1 MNLTQKKKTKTMKAI
16 SIRQPLAYLIVNGYK
31 DVENRSWP
39 TSFRGKVL
47 IHAGKK
53 FENETYY
60 NVIKKLKIKLPPIED
75 FELGGIVG
83 EAEIVDCVEKSKSKW
98 FSGSYGFVMKN
109 AKRKRFKP
117 LKGQLGFFN
126 VEV

>member
-1 MNLTQKKKTKTMKAI
+1 MKAI

-31 DVENRSWP
+31 DVENGSWP

-60 NVIKKLKIKLPPIED
+60 NVLKNLKIKLPPIED

-98 FSGSYGFVMKN
+98 FSGPYGFVMKN